1 MSSEIHEA
9 CGLFGIYG
17 HDEAVQ
23 LTFNGLFALQH
34 RGQEGVGI
42 VSSDRQSLKTYR
54 GLGLVSEVFHPE
66 ELARLRNPIA
76 IGHVRYS
83 TTGSSTLRNTQP
95 ILVDYWRGQVAVAH
109 NGNLVNA
116 RELRDRFEQGGS
128 IFQTTTDSETIV
140 HLIARP
146 GFRENREAILDAMK
160 HIRGAYCLL
169 ILTPREMVAVR
180 DSQGFRPL
188 CLGRLAGAYVVSS
201 ETCALDLLGAT
212 YVRDIEPGEVLFIDD
227 WGLDSRRGAAPDGAA
242 PAQCIF
248 ENIYFARP
256 DSQLSSES
264 VHEFRKR
271 LGRRLAREHPAQ
283 ADVVIA
289 VPDSGN
295 AAALGFSLESG
306 IPLDH
311 GFIRNHYVGRTFI
324 DPAVKGRGR
333 KVSMK
338 LNPVIEVIRGQR
350 VVVVDDSI
358 VRGVTTLEKV
368 KRLRAVGAKE
378 IHMRVSCPPI
388 RHPCFF
394 GIDFPTSSEL
404 IAARH
409 DVEHIRRI
417 LEVDSL
423 GYLSLEGMLAC
434 VSQAGGTRGYCTACF
449 SGRYPV
455 PVPEHLTK
463 EILEGPGCK
472 RP

>member
-1 MSSEIHEA
+1 MKEA

-17 HDEAVQ
+17 HEEAVQ

-34 RGQEGVGI
+34 RGQEGAGI
-42 VSSDRQSLKTYR
+42 VSSDRQQLQIYR
-54 GLGLVSEVFHPE
+54 GLGLVSEVFKTE
-66 ELARLRNPIA
+66 DLARLKNPIA

-116 RELRDRFEQGGS
+116 RDLRDRFEQGGS

-146 GFRENREAILDAMK
+146 GFRENREAIMDAVK
-160 HIRGAYCLL
+160 HIQGAYCLL
-169 ILTPREMVAVR
+169 ILTPRELVALR
-180 DSQGFRPL
+180 DPQGFRPL
-188 CLGRLAGAYVVSS
+188 CLGKVDGAHVVAS

-212 YVRDIEPGEVLFIDD
+212 YLRDIEPGEVLFIDD
-227 WGLDSRRGAAPDGAA
+227 WGLDSRRFSQAGEQPS
-242 PAQCIF
+242 AQCIF

-256 DSQLSSES
+256 DSRLTHES

-271 LGRRLAREHPAQ
+271 LGHQLALEHPAD

-324 DPAVKGRGR
+324 DPAVKGRVR

-338 LNPVIEVIRGQR
+338 LNPVSEVIRNKR

-358 VRGVTTLEKV
+358 VRGVTTIEKV
-368 KRLRAVGAKE
+368 KRLRAVGARE

-394 GIDFPTSSEL
+394 GIDFPTRSEL
-404 IAARH
+404 IASKNE
-409 DVEHIRRI
+409 VEEIRRI

-423 GYLSLEGMLAC
+423 GYLSLEGMMAS
-434 VSQAGGTRGYCTACF
+434 VPKGSKGYCNACF
-449 SGRYPV
+449 TGRYPMEV
-455 PVPEHLTK
+455 PAHLTK
-463 EILEGPGCK
+463 EILEAPGCK
-472 RP
+472 RD